1 MWSPFVLVAQ
11 AYLCLVSQVF
21 FVGSLE
27 CQSTMVVSLAPRPI
41 DRGDVSGITG
51 KHRSREVPKLVL
63 LEERAM
69 RLPLLLNSILKQ
81 LCNICQIHKK
91 SNM

>member
-11 AYLCLVSQVF
+11 VYLCLVSQVF

-51 KHRSREVPKLVL
+51 EAQKQGSTKAAPVGRKSVIVALVPI
-63 LEERAM
+63 A
-69 RLPLLLNSILKQ
+69 SISQ
-81 LCNICQIHKK
+81 LWGVTLQR
-91 SNM
+91 

>member
-41 DRGDVSGITG
+41 DRRDVIGITG
-51 KHRSREVPKLVL
+51 EAQKQGSTEAAPFGRKSVIVALVPI
-63 LEERAM
+63 A
-69 RLPLLLNSILKQ
+69 SISQ
-81 LCNICQIHKK
+81 LWGVTLQR
-91 SNM
+91 